1 MKQFF
6 ARGSYVE
13 VNTVMK
19 KIEEQGA
26 NILTSTPGRLQ
37 DIILQVEKVVKMIE
51 IELGSGWIAHQHCKD
66 SKDFILR
73 RSLSGFYENSM
84 ARNILHV
91 YTTGIRAW
99 LYLGWKSFWLALCVL
114 DRVYIDASVC
124 YFRIFSEAV
133 TVESF
138 IPAELI
144 TAQVCETVALGIQVM
159 NASIGKDESLS
170 LKAEFKDKSSND
182 QSKSKSASKMFDQVS
197 SFLVQ
202 LHLCLQ
208 WELLPF

>member
-1 MKQFF
+1 MILI
-6 ARGSYVE
+6 GVVE

-37 DIILQVEKVVKMIE
+37 DIILQGWSNERKQH
-51 IELGSGWIAHQHCKD
+51 GSQYFTC
-66 SKDFILR
+66 
-73 RSLSGFYENSM
+73 
-84 ARNILHV
+84 V
-91 YTTGIRAW
+91 YHRDTHLAISRW
-99 LYLGWKSFWLALCVL
+99 FRWKSFWLALCVL

-144 TAQVCETVALGIQVM
+144 TAQVCETVALGIQVTK
-159 NASIGKDESLS
+159 ASIGKDESLS
-170 LKAEFKDKSSND
+170 LKAEFKDKISND

-208 WELLPF
+208 WELFTF